1 MATPASR
8 RRPTFAGAT
17 TTAEAL
23 RVLLALA
30 VLYGAMSLLVYR
42 VIHMRHVAPLG
53 PDAPPGEFSEGRVL
67 QHLRRLV
74 VDIPGRQVRLLP
86 RASCLIAA
94 GRLCSGHLAVACEM

>member
-8 RRPTFAGAT
+8 RRPAADAG
-17 TTAEAL
+17 TAAAADAM

-30 VLYGAMSLLVYR
+30 VLYGAMSYLVYR

-53 PDAPPGEFSEGRVL
+53 PDAPPVEFSEGRVL
-67 QHLRRLV
+67 QHLSRLA

-86 RASCLIAA
+86 CVSSLSS
-94 GRLCSGHLAVACEM
+94 RLSRSVVRCDD